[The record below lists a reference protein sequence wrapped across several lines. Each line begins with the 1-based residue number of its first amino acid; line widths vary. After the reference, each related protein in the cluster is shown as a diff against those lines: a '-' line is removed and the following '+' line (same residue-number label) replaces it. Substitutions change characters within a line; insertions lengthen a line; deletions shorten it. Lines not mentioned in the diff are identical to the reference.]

1 MPNQDEVSMMSPMPA
16 RGASIEVRSRGGTAP
31 ASPAAVRA
39 GHPRWRDPRLVVGI
53 AVVAV
58 CTLLGARLVG
68 GADDTVGVWSA
79 RAALSAGEPVVAA
92 DLVRREVRFADQDAA
107 DAYLSADSPLP
118 SGARLAHAVGAGEL
132 VPRGALGGA
141 GSASLTEVPLSVA
154 ADAVP
159 STLRVGTVVDVWVTP
174 DAAAEDPGAGAA
186 RAALVFDDVAVI
198 SVPRTGSSLGPSATR
213 QVIVGIDEDQQARL
227 PLSLAAL
234 AGGTV
239 LLTARR

>member
-1 MPNQDEVSMMSPMPA
+1 MPA
-16 RGASIEVRSRGGTAP
+16 RGASIEVRSRGVTAP

-39 GHPRWRDPRLVVGI
+39 GHSRWRDPRLVVGI

-58 CTLLGARLVG
+58 CALLGARLVG

-79 RAALSAGEPVVAA
+79 RAALSAGQPVEVA

-118 SGARLAHAVGAGEL
+118 SGTRLARAVGSGEL
-132 VPRGALGGA
+132 LPRGALGGA
-141 GSASLTEVPLSVA
+141 GSVALTEVPLSVA
-154 ADAVP
+154 SDAVP
-159 STLRVGTVVDVWVTP
+159 STVRVGSVVDVWVTP
-174 DAAAEDPGAGAA
+174 DAAGAAEERGADPA
-186 RAALVFDDVAVI
+186 RAALVFDDVAVV
-198 SVPRTGSSLGPSATR
+198 SVPRPGSSLGPTATR
-213 QVIVGIDEDQQARL
+213 QVIVGVEEDQQARL

>member
-118 SGARLAHAVGAGEL
+118 SGARLARAVGAG
-132 VPRGALGGA
+132 R
-141 GSASLTEVPLSVA
+141 
-154 ADAVP
+154 
-159 STLRVGTVVDVWVTP
+159 
-174 DAAAEDPGAGAA
+174 AGAA
-186 RAALVFDDVAVI
+186 RRPGRGRLGLADRGAAV
-198 SVPRTGSSLGPSATR
+198 RGCRRG
-213 QVIVGIDEDQQARL
+213 
-227 PLSLAAL
+227 AL
-234 AGGTV
+234 DGAGGHASWTSG
-239 LLTARR
+239 